1 MFYHLEGTVTELGQ
15 NLAVLDCGG
24 LGFGL
29 NVTVNTQTRLKVGEK
44 TKLYITES
52 IGETN
57 FDLYGFADRSEKRC
71 FEMLIAVS
79 GIGPKAALS
88 ILSTNSPE
96 SLALAILNEDV
107 KALTVAPGIG
117 KKIAQR
123 VILELK
129 DKIGKELGESQWT
142 GLPAAAAASPAA
154 PTGENKAL
162 ADAMAGLAVLG
173 YSAGELGP
181 VLKRLDLTGLDAQQ
195 IIKAVLKEF
204 VK

>member
-1 MFYHLEGTVTELGQ
+1 MFYYIDGKVAEIGQ

-24 LGFGL
+24 LGFAL
-29 NVTVNTQTRLKVGEK
+29 NVTANTLSHLTSGERVRLYV
-44 TKLYITES
+44 TES

-57 FDLYGFADRSEKRC
+57 FDLYGFFDKSEKRC

-96 SLALAILNEDV
+96 SLALAIIHDDI

-129 DKIGKELGESQWT
+129 DKIQKEMGTVDFSS
-142 GLPAAAAASPAA
+142 PVFSASVNV
-154 PTGENKAL
+154 PTGESKAVS
-162 ADAMAGLAVLG
+162 DAMAALTVLG
-173 YSAGELGP
+173 YSPAELGP
-181 VLKRLDLTGLDAQQ
+181 VMKKMDLSQLDAQQ
-195 IIKAVLKEF
+195 IIKAVLKQM
-204 VK
+204 VR